1 MGRHFESAVTGRHT
15 RDKMTS
21 KKSVKKGGEEYVEKR
36 NKNNDAVKKS
46 REKARKHMKETEK
59 RVEILKQDNNK
70 MEERIK
76 LLSKELVFLKN
87 LFLAHESSAHGPQL
101 DDVKFMLE
109 EDVEGEQETKIS
121 IL

>member
-1 MGRHFESAVTGRHT
+1 MTGRDT

-87 LFLAHESSAHGPQL
+87 LFLAHETSGHGPQL
-101 DDVKFMLE
+101 DDVQFMLE
-109 EDVEGEQETKIS
+109 EDVEGEQERKIS

>member
-1 MGRHFESAVTGRHT
+1 MGSDQQRQT

-21 KKSVKKGGEEYVEKR
+21 KKSVKKGGEKYVHKR

-59 RVEILKQDNNK
+59 MVE
-70 MEERIK
+70 MIK

-87 LFLAHESSAHGPQL
+87 LFLAHETSAHGPQL
-101 DDVKFMLE
+101 DDVQFMLE